1 MYLSAFFPGQGA
13 QYPGMG
19 QSVYQESPAARQ
31 VFACASDVTGQSVEK
46 LCFESTK
53 EELSRTVNSQIAIFT
68 CSLAVL
74 EACKEQGL
82 QFNSCA
88 GFSLGEY
95 TALAASGIL
104 SLEDALRL
112 VQKRGERMQEAANKT
127 DGCMAAVL
135 GLPDETVEEICSR
148 TDGIVLPVNYN
159 CDGQLVIAGTKAA
172 VQTAVDACK
181 QAGARRAVPL
191 AVSGAFHTPL
201 MAEAAAQL
209 RSFAESLPVHTPS
222 IPVYTNTTGQLLS
235 AENLPAHLEQ
245 HMTSPVRWKTLVQ
258 NMLSDGHTTA
268 LELGPG
274 KTLTGFARRISKQ
287 LSCQAVETMEQVG
300 AAAESVLH

>member
-1 MYLSAFFPGQGA
+1 MNFSAFFPGQGA

-19 QSVYQESPAARQ
+19 KSVYQESAAAQQ
-31 VFACASDVTGQSVEK
+31 VFACASDITGQSVTD

-53 EELSRTVNSQIAIFT
+53 EELSRTINSQIAIFT
-68 CSLAVL
+68 CSLAVW
-74 EACKEQGL
+74 EACKEQG
-82 QFNSCA
+82 FSFDACA

-104 SLEDALRL
+104 SLEDAIRL
-112 VQKRGERMQEAANKT
+112 VQKRGELMQEAANST

-135 GLPDETVEEICSR
+135 GLPDNTVEEICAQM
-148 TDGIVLPVNYN
+148 DGVVLPVNYN
-159 CDGQLVIAGTKAA
+159 CDGQLVIAGTTEA
-172 VQTAVDACK
+172 VQSAADACK

-201 MAEAAAQL
+201 MKDAAAQL
-209 RSFAESLPVHTPS
+209 RQFSQSLSFHAPT

-235 AENLPAHLEQ
+235 AEDLPAHLEQ
-245 HMTSPVRWKTLVQ
+245 HMVSPVRWKSLVQ
-258 NMLSDGHTTA
+258 NMMADGHTSA

-287 LSCQAVETMEQVG
+287 LTCQAVETMEQIG
-300 AAAESVLH
+300 TASEAAQN